1 MEVTHV
7 VCGIVIFKM
16 KNINNFI
23 KKNDRTILLVA
34 AAIALFIIFSQ
45 SPIFK
50 KQIEPE
56 VGLRVHY
63 YSNGV
68 EIFPDNQFSS
78 IIIPSNVESADEIS
92 FDIIINNTGNTLI
105 NNTLEWAYPIE
116 FKNALPTGRYT
127 VNPKELKT
135 ITTGRIS
142 TVPLES
148 YEQPINFTVNVSG
161 VVAFPEN
168 PSSYKIYSSAST
180 SLAILSSA
188 WCYQEDVK
196 SVTTGDGSCGQ
207 LYTGQIGTG
216 GGTNIFRIYDKNWG
230 TYGLSG
236 STEGN
241 YIYFNYTKPVG
252 AVGALWKVKDGSG
265 NAILKIP
272 STCWNSNSNKLILRI
287 YSISDYPSPNWACGD
302 NKPCYTVVWSCYI
315 GGKYSSLNVEDNPS
329 WIRLRNPSDNR
340 ATADSDS
347 LPYVYEEGVYWDVP
361 K

>member
-1 MEVTHV
+1 M
-7 VCGIVIFKM
+7 INL
-16 KNINNFI
+16 KNFL
-23 KKNDRTILLVA
+23 KKKDKTILLLA
-34 AAIALFIIFSQ
+34 AAIVLIIIFSQ
-45 SPIFK
+45 SDFFK
-50 KQIEPE
+50 NKIEPE

-68 EIFPDNQFSS
+68 EIFPDNQLSS
-78 IIIPSNVESADEIS
+78 IIIPSNVESADEIA
-92 FDIIINNTGNTLI
+92 FDIIINNTGNTAI
-105 NNTLEWAYPIE
+105 NNTLEWAYPLE
-116 FKNALPTGRYT
+116 FKNALPTGKYT
-127 VNPKELKT
+127 VYPGQLRT
-135 ITTGRIS
+135 ITTNRIS
-142 TVPLES
+142 TIPLEA
-148 YEQPINFTVNVSG
+148 YDQPINFTVNVSG

-265 NAILKIP
+265 SAILKIP
-272 STCWNSNSNKLILRI
+272 PTCWNSNSNKLMLRI
-287 YSISDYPSPNWACGD
+287 YSITDYPTPSWACGD
-302 NKPCYTVVWSCYI
+302 KSPCYTVIWSCYI
-315 GGKYSSLNVEDNPS
+315 GGTYNSMPTRDNPS
-329 WIRLRNPSDNR
+329 WIPLRNPAGNSM
-340 ATADSDS
+340 TADSPALS
-347 LPYVYEEGVYWDVP
+347 YVYEEGVYWDVP